1 MAYESRNDLLSHKL
15 TQSEV
20 QQLLDKRR
28 KGITLKALA
37 EEFGVHRNTVI
48 NIVKRDKQ
56 RRRDAND

>member
-20 QQLLDKRR
+20 SQLLQKR
-28 KGITLKALA
+28 KQGVTLKALA
-37 EEFGVHRNTVI
+37 EEFDIHRNTVI

-56 RRRDAND
+56 RRRDANG